1 MIFETKGDKTA
12 PAILFFHAMGVTG
25 QSSERVAENL
35 KDKYFCI
42 MPTSS
47 VYCEGQKYLS
57 KADELKQ
64 VEDFLNKN
72 GVQKIAL
79 VVASSIG
86 ADIAVSF
93 LSQTKIP
100 VGQGVKVRQYA
111 PPTFRQLGKQ
121 ALASDLRRVAGAYVF

>member
-72 GVQKIAL
+72 GVQKITL

-100 VGQGVKVRQYA
+100 VGHAFFDG
-111 PPTFRQLGKQ
+111 G
-121 ALASDLRRVAGAYVF
+121 